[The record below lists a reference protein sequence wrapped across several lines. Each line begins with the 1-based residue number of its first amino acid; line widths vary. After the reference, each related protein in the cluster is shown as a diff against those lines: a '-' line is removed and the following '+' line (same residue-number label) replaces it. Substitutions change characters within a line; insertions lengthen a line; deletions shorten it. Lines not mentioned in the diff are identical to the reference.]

1 MSSERQ
7 SISKRYKRAQV
18 SSMLVKHTSSI
29 FYCVRQCL
37 LERVSVDISIFVR
50 CAREC
55 GEARSGVY
63 QKRTIKNWGT
73 KKQAGYVRR
82 KEGKIQIYN
91 DCQERYTPYRIKGRA
106 LLDES

>member
-1 MSSERQ
+1 M
-7 SISKRYKRAQV
+7 

-55 GEARSGVY
+55 GEARSGGVSEENNKKLGN
-63 QKRTIKNWGT
+63 QKTSWLL
-73 KKQAGYVRR
+73 YVRR
-82 KEGKIQIYN
+82 KEGKIQIYS
-91 DCQERYTPYRIKGRA
+91 DC
-106 LLDES
+106 